1 MTSRQP
7 IGEREAI
14 RHAAAVVGKLCT
26 VKKAARNSDVD
37 IGGVNQTTRLSEI
50 SYSHVLWFCATIVNI
65 GIWRILTW
73 LFLQCGPTLR
83 KS

>member
-1 MTSRQP
+1 MPRPQS
-7 IGEREAI
+7 GSSALLKKLRE
-14 RHAAAVVGKLCT
+14 
-26 VKKAARNSDVD
+26 NSDVD
-37 IGGVNQTTRLSEI
+37 IGGGNQTTRVSEI
-50 SYSHVLWFCATIVNI
+50 SYSHILWFCATVVNI